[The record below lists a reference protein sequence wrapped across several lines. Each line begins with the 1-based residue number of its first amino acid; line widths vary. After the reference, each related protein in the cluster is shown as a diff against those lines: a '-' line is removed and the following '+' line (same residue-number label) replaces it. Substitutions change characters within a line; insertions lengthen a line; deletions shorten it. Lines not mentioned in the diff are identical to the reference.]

1 MWRRS
6 TPTRGSFW
14 LEASGYSLAC
24 GSIGE
29 FASLTLEER
38 ERVLEETIR
47 AVDGRAMVLGH
58 ASATDRSSI
67 LRLAQHAARVG
78 AAGVMVLLPYYY
90 RLSDSEI
97 LDFFRWLDASIELPF
112 LVYNNPGTTG
122 MNISLQAV
130 GALSELPWFA
140 GLKEAS
146 PDVVRFHQVY
156 RRFGDRFPV
165 IAATETPVA
174 FFLLSGSPTV
184 MTAAVDYAP
193 EFMQD
198 LLNAASAGDVPR
210 SGSCTI
216 ICSRFAG
223 RWSRFCNRATRPMF
237 RSRRPGW
244 KRGG

>member
-146 PDVVRFHQVY
+146 PDCGALPSSLPPL
-156 RRFGDRFPV
+156 RRPIPGDRRDRD
-165 IAATETPVA
+165 AGG
-174 FFLLSGSPTV
+174 LLSPLRIADGDDSGGGLRTRV
-184 MTAAVDYAP
+184 H
-193 EFMQD
+193 
-198 LLNAASAGDVPR
+198 AGPAQCR
-210 SGSCTI
+210 L
-216 ICSRFAG
+216 
-223 RWSRFCNRATRPMF
+223 
-237 RSRRPGW
+237 
-244 KRGG
+244 GG